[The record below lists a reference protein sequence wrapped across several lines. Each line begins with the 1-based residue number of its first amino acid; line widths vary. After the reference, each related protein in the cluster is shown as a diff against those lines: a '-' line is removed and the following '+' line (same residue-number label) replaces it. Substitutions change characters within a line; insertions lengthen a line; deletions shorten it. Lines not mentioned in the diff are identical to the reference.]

1 MPAHHLVD
9 AARFYA
15 EYKGHPLDQLDALH
29 DELSKDTD
37 INIFLSGD
45 SSLDNKHWFFD
56 SSRTKQEQIKGNDG
70 ILPPFLAPAV
80 NGYENILRPPHMVKD
95 VNYWMNNLAST
106 CLPGLRTVTFN
117 AAIEESTIGERI
129 AAKSRNGPGLLPH
142 DEWIQSKLGTAGGA
156 QDVVVLS
163 IGGNDVALR
172 PSVAT
177 IASIFTLTRLPLFMI
192 RALGRWSPG
201 FGHLESLFHGEV
213 EAMVQRL
220 VRPPQSNNSSSGSAA
235 QFRPPSLVLVCMI
248 YYLDETPGG
257 SWADTV
263 LGWLGYDADPA
274 KLKYAIK
281 LLFETIEAKGFS
293 ARPRGLGNQK
303 GRTLCG
309 GDVGGASECSES
321 SIVTRVL
328 PFPLFEVLD
337 GSDTNDYVQRVEP
350 SVEGGRKMALAILKF
365 IAEQLPCR

>member
-1 MPAHHLVD
+1 MTAPHLVD

-37 INIFLSGD
+37 INIFLCGD

-56 SSRTKQEQIKGNDG
+56 SYRPKHEQINGHDG

-80 NGYENILRPPHMVKD
+80 NGYENILKPPHMVKD
-95 VNYWMNNLAST
+95 VSYWMNNLASPR
-106 CLPGLRTVTFN
+106 LPGLRTVTFN

-142 DEWIQSKLGTAGGA
+142 DDWIQSKLGSGGG

-163 IGGNDVALR
+163 VGGNDVALR

-177 IASIFTLTRLPLFMI
+177 IASIFTLTRLPLCMV

-220 VRPPQSNNSSSGSAA
+220 VRPPQSQKSNSSSAA
-235 QFRPPSLVLVCMI
+235 QFRPPSLVVVCMI

-263 LGWLGYDADPA
+263 LGCLGYDADPA

-281 LLFETIEAKGFS
+281 LLFDTISAKGFS
-293 ARPRGLGNQK
+293 AQPPREDVRSK
-303 GRTLCG
+303 PTLCG
-309 GDVGGASECSES
+309 GDEGNAPESTGS
-321 SIVTRVL
+321 SIDTQVL
-328 PFPLFEVLD
+328 PFPLFDVLD
-337 GSDTNDYVQRVEP
+337 GTDTNDYVQRVEP
-350 SVEGGRKMALAILKF
+350 SVEGGRKMAGALLDF
-365 IAEQLPCR
+365 ISKN